1 MSDVYLEFQ
10 DQYAGTQHIPVIKD
24 TTRLGREPGL
34 DVVIASTAA
43 NVSRRHAEIRRQ
55 DNIYILV
62 DLGSFNG
69 TFVNGRRIAGGEV
82 LHDGDV
88 IQLGPG
94 GPNLRF
100 RAPGNAD
107 SLRTAN
113 FGQSGDSR
121 SGRLAQPRSQTIV
134 GTDGAQIQSTLR
146 SHDGAG
152 RSCSAV
158 SGDIDAFR
166 AHVE

>member
-55 DNIYILV
+55 DNVYILV

-69 TFVNGRRIAGGEV
+69 TFLNGRRIAGGEI

-113 FGQSGDSR
+113 FDRQVIQLAEGLLSQGVKLSLPPLTVR
-121 SGRLAQPRSQTIV
+121 S
-134 GTDGAQIQSTLR
+134 
-146 SHDGAG
+146 
-152 RSCSAV
+152 
-158 SGDIDAFR
+158 FR
-166 AHVE
+166 AHCPLT